1 MTSLA
6 SRTVVALEDALGA
19 FAADL
24 RSHYGARLVGVY
36 LFGSRAR
43 GEARMDSDADIA
55 VILDDASVR
64 LWDEKTVLIDLAYEH
79 ILDSGVHI
87 QAWPFTRSEWERPD
101 GGPNAQLLR
110 SARRE
115 AKPIGGLS

>member
-1 MTSLA
+1 MTALA
-6 SRTVVALEDALGA
+6 SRSSAALEDALAA

-24 RSHYGARLVGVY
+24 RAHYGSRLVAVY

-43 GEARMDSDADIA
+43 NEGRADSDADVA
-55 VILDDASVR
+55 VILNDASVR
-64 LWDEKTVLIDLAYEH
+64 FWDEKTVLIDLAYEH
-79 ILDSGVHI
+79 ILDTGVHI
-87 QAWPFTRSEWERPD
+87 QAWPFTRAEWERPD
-101 GGPNAQLLR
+101 AGPNAQLLR